1 MDALIMAGGKG
12 TRMGG
17 VEKPLIK
24 LCGRC
29 LIDYVVS
36 PLLKSKVN
44 NIFIATSPN
53 TPKTKEYINS
63 AYKDYKN
70 IVVIDTSGKGY
81 IEDLNE
87 CIGYLSEPFLVVS
100 SDLINLKSKIINSI
114 VDYFYCIKAKTP
126 DVEALAVMIPKEKY
140 PNPSIDFN
148 GLVPAGINVVS
159 PKHGYQKEEIMV
171 IDELIFNINT
181 KDDLKL
187 AEMLLKKD
195 GL

>member
-1 MDALIMAGGKG
+1 
-12 TRMGG
+12 
-17 VEKPLIK
+17 
-24 LCGRC
+24 
-29 LIDYVVS
+29 
-36 PLLKSKVN
+36 
-44 NIFIATSPN
+44 
-53 TPKTKEYINS
+53 
-63 AYKDYKN
+63 
-70 IVVIDTSGKGY
+70 
-81 IEDLNE
+81 
-87 CIGYLSEPFLVVS
+87 
-100 SDLINLKSKIINSI
+100 
-114 VDYFYCIKAKTP
+114 
-126 DVEALAVMIPKEKY
+126 MIPKEKY